1 MLPFFA
7 GAQIVS
13 CKIGDNRMSLPGV
26 LETGTGMTRASVCA
40 LQNSVDLI
48 NHSFGEMS
56 AFANDG
62 RFIETINDLVHKHG
76 IIYVASAGNEG
87 PSLTTMGAPGKG
99 SMGSQSCGINQEQVG
114 GARILG
120 IWRCVAMIASTPQV
134 VVVWAQAST
143 SASYEQMCEFCDPRY
158 CLCETI
164 CGCWC
169 A

>member
-1 MLPFFA
+1 
-7 GAQIVS
+7 
-13 CKIGDNRMSLPGV
+13 MSLPGV

-40 LQNSVDLI
+40 LQNNVDLI

-99 SMGSQSCGINQEQVG
+99 SMGPSHVVLTKNK
-114 GARILG
+114 LG
-120 IWRCVAMIASTPQV
+120 EPEYWGFG
-134 VVVWAQAST
+134 VVWQ
-143 SASYEQMCEFCDPRY
+143 
-158 CLCETI
+158 
-164 CGCWC
+164 
-169 A
+169 